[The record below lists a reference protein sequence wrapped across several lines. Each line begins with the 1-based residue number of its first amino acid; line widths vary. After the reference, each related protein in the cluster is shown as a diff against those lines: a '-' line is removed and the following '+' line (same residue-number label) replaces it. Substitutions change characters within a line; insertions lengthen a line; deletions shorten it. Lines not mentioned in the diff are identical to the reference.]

1 MPGNKATKVLIN
13 SIKIKRRAKA
23 QDAAMERIRALG
35 RAVKLVTY
43 CAIDSLALATSN
55 DIELYLGMRG
65 NFSVGINP

>member
-43 CAIDSLALATSN
+43 IAIDSPALATSN